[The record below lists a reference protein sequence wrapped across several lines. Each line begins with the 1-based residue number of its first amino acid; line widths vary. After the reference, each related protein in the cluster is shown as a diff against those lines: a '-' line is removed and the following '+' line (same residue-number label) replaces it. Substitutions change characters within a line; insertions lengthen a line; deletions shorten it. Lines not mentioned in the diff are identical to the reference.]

1 MSDTYVLD
9 FKETYKSMLPIVG
22 GKGANLGELSHVVGI
37 LVPEGFC
44 ITTEAYRAVVSG
56 STEVSALIDELGPLQ
71 ADDREKIESVSSKI
85 RVLIENLQIP
95 PELSAAIMR
104 MFSTR
109 GERYAYAVRSSA
121 TAEDLPTN
129 SFAGQQDTY
138 LNIIGIDSILLN
150 VKKCWA
156 SLFTDR
162 AVAYRIQNGFD
173 HRKVL
178 LSVVVQRMV
187 FPQAAGIMFTA
198 NPITQNRKVLT
209 IDASFGLGEA
219 LVSGLTN
226 ADLYKVRDGRLLEKK
241 IATKKLAIY
250 ALEKGGTEERSV
262 PPEKQNA
269 PTLTDEQILQLATIG
284 RKCEAHFGCPQD
296 IEWGLYEGS
305 FYVIQSRPITTLYP
319 VPQSND
325 GKNHIYI
332 SYGHRQMM
340 TDAFKPLG
348 ISFFKILDKSLGRP
362 EMSVSGGRFW
372 RDLSFELT
380 SAIYKGV
387 TISSF
392 SQVDVLMQRALINVM
407 KRKDFVK
414 GLARGKASVLNFGKG
429 GMLPMLKQL
438 RKLSRANDPSVVPEL
453 IANNEASVRR
463 LKQGL
468 AGKSGDS
475 VFEYIMSDHKELADI
490 MYEPRSV
497 AAAYLGINTANWL
510 NKHVEQWLGENN
522 SGDILG
528 QASPNNVVSD
538 MGLELFDVADVV
550 REYPAVAQ
558 FFEHTDGTD
567 FWGELS
573 RLQGGNRVA
582 EALRGYLERYG
593 MHCSGDIDITRPRWG
608 ENPALLAPVV
618 LGNIKNCGP
627 GARNIR
633 IKQGRSEAEQKA
645 GEIISRLEQLPGG
658 RAKAEKV
665 KRQIS
670 VLRNFIGYREYSKH
684 ALLQRYWLY
693 KIALLKEAEKL
704 TQNGTIRE
712 NEDIHYLSF
721 EELRQAVKT
730 GKLDY
735 DMIVK
740 RKNEHEVH
748 MKLNPPRVMTSD
760 GEVITGDYDTGKLPA
775 GALAGVAVSSGVVEG
790 RARVLL
796 NMRNSNIKDGDI
808 LVTVFIDPSWSPML
822 VSAKGVVMEVGGVMT
837 HGAVIAREYGV
848 PCVAGVENAT
858 IRIKDGQR
866 IRVNGSEG
874 YVEILE

>member
-1 MSDTYVLD
+1 MSNTYVLD
-9 FKETYKSMLPIVG
+9 FKETDRSMLQLVG
-22 GKGANLGELSHVVGI
+22 GKGANLGELSHVDGI

-44 ITTEAYRAVVSG
+44 VTTEAFRAVVS
-56 STEVSALIDELGPLQ
+56 SSEEVRSLIDELGPLH
-71 ADDREKIESVSSKI
+71 ADNREKIESVCSKI
-85 RVLIENLQIP
+85 RVVIENLQIP
-95 PELSAAIMR
+95 TEISAAIKR
-104 MFSTR
+104 RLSAL

-138 LNIIGIDSILLN
+138 LNIIGFDSILLN

-162 AVAYRIQNGFD
+162 AAVYRIQNGFD
-173 HRKVL
+173 HSRVL

-187 FPQAAGIMFTA
+187 FPQAAGVMFTA
-198 NPITQNRKVLT
+198 DPITQNRKVLT

-262 PPEKQNA
+262 PTEKQNA
-269 PTLTDEQILQLATIG
+269 QTLTDEQILQLATIG
-284 RKCEAHFGCPQD
+284 RKCETHFGCPQD
-296 IEWGLYEGS
+296 IEWGLCEGL

-319 VPQSND
+319 VPRSTD

-380 SAIYKGV
+380 SAIYKRV

-438 RKLSRANDPSVVPEL
+438 RKLSKTNDSSVVPEL
-453 IANNEASVRR
+453 IANNEASVGR
-463 LKQGL
+463 LREGL
-468 AGKSGDS
+468 ASKSGDS
-475 VFEYIMSDHKELADI
+475 VFEYIMNDHKELADI

-497 AAAYLGINTANWL
+497 AAAYLGINTANWI
-510 NKHVEQWLGENN
+510 NKRVERWLGEKNAA
-522 SGDILG
+522 DILG

-538 MGLELFDVADVV
+538 MGLELFEVADVV
-550 REYPAVAQ
+550 REYPAVVR
-558 FFEHTDGTD
+558 FLENTDGTD
-567 FWGELS
+567 FWGKLS
-573 RLQGGNRVA
+573 MLQGGDRVA
-582 EALRGYLERYG
+582 EVLMRYLDRYG

-608 ENPALLAPVV
+608 EDPALLASMI
-618 LGNIKNCGP
+618 LGNIENCGP
-627 GARNIR
+627 GARDTR
-633 IKQGRSEAEQKA
+633 IQLARNEAEQKA
-645 GEIISRLEQLPGG
+645 DAIISRIAQLPGG
-658 RAKAEKV
+658 RAKAKKV

-693 KIALLKEAEKL
+693 KIALLNEAEKL
-704 TQNGTIRE
+704 MQNGVIRE
-712 NEDIHYLSF
+712 NGDIYYLSF
-721 EELRQAVKT
+721 EELREAVKT

-735 DMIVK
+735 NMIEK
-740 RKNEHEVH
+740 RKNEHEVN
-748 MKLNPPRVMTSD
+748 MRLTPPRVMTSD
-760 GEVITGDYDTGKLPA
+760 GEVIAGDYDTGKLPS
-775 GALAGVAVSSGVVEG
+775 GALAGIAVSSGVVEG

-796 NMRNSNIKDGDI
+796 NMGNSSIKDGDI
-808 LVTVFIDPSWSPML
+808 LVTVFIDPSWSPIL

-848 PCVAGVENAT
+848 PCVAGVENAA

-866 IRVNGSEG
+866 IRVSGSEG
-874 YVEILE
+874 YVEILD

>member
-1 MSDTYVLD
+1 MSSTYVLG
-9 FKETYKSMLPIVG
+9 FKETYKSMLPLVG
-22 GKGANLGELSHVVGI
+22 GKGANLGELSHIDDI

-44 ITTEAYRAVVSG
+44 VTTEAYKAVVSG
-56 STEVSALIDELGPLQ
+56 NVEVSALIDELAPLQ
-71 ADDREKIESVSSKI
+71 ADDREKIESVCAKI
-85 RVLIENLQIP
+85 RAVIEKLPIP
-95 PELSAAIMR
+95 PEISAPITQMHSAL
-104 MFSTR
+104 
-109 GERYAYAVRSSA
+109 GEQYAYAVRSSA

-138 LNIIGIDSILLN
+138 LNITGADAMLLN
-150 VKKCWA
+150 IKKCWA
-156 SLFTDR
+156 SLFAGR
-162 AVAYRIQNGFD
+162 AASYRIQNGFG
-173 HRKVL
+173 HRNVF

-198 NPITQNRKVLT
+198 DPITQNRKVLT

-241 IATKKLAIY
+241 IATKTLAIY
-250 ALEKGGTEERSV
+250 ACENGGTEESSI
-262 PPEKQNA
+262 PPEKQNDQ
-269 PTLTDEQILQLATIG
+269 TLTDEQILQLAVIG
-284 RKCEAHFGCPQD
+284 RNCEARFGCPQD
-296 IEWGLYEGS
+296 IEWGFYEGS

-319 VPQSND
+319 IPQAND

-348 ISFFKILDKSLGRP
+348 ISFFKLLDKSLGRP
-362 EMSVSGGRFW
+362 EMCVSGGRFW
-372 RDLSFELT
+372 RDMSFELT

-429 GMLPMLKQL
+429 GMLPMLRQL
-438 RKLSRANDPSVVPEL
+438 MKLNRVNDPSVVPEL
-453 IANNEASVRR
+453 IANNDASIRR

-468 AGKSGDS
+468 AAKSGDS
-475 VFEYIMSDHKELADI
+475 VFEYIMTDHTELADI

-510 NKHVEQWLGENN
+510 NKHIEQWLGEKN
-522 SGDILG
+522 SADILG
-528 QASPNNVVSD
+528 QASPHNVVSD

-550 REYPAVAQ
+550 RGYPVVAR
-558 FFEHTDGTD
+558 FLEHTDGTD

-573 RLQGGNRVA
+573 ELQGGDKVA
-582 EALRGYLERYG
+582 EALRAYLERYG

-608 ENPALLAPVV
+608 ENPALLAPMI
-618 LGNIKNCGP
+618 LGNIKNFAP
-627 GARNIR
+627 GARGDR
-633 IKQGRSEAEQKA
+633 VKQARSEAEQKA
-645 GEIISRLEQLPGG
+645 GDIIARLERLPGG
-658 RAKAEKV
+658 RAKAKKV

-693 KIALLKEAEKL
+693 KQALLREAEKL
-704 TQNGTIRE
+704 TKNGVIRE
-712 NEDIHYLSF
+712 KEDIYYLSF
-721 EELRQAVKT
+721 EELREAVQT

-735 DMIVK
+735 DMIRRHK
-740 RKNEHEVH
+740 AEHEVN
-748 MKLNPPRVMTSD
+748 MKLTPPRVITSD
-760 GEVITGDYDTGKLPA
+760 GEVISGDYDTGKCPA
-775 GALAGVAVSSGVVEG
+775 GALAGIAVSSGVAEG

-796 NMRNSNIKDGDI
+796 NMQNAALEDGDI
-808 LVTVFIDPSWSPML
+808 LVTAFIDPSWSPML

-848 PCVAGVENAT
+848 PCIAGVENAT
-858 IRIKDGQR
+858 KRIEDGQR